1 MDAIKVLHCADLHL
15 DDEQGRLQNT
25 IECCDRIIT
34 TAQVEI
40 PDLIVI
46 AGDVFERGL
55 VLGSPGTLAAIDFV
69 YRCGNIAPV
78 VITSGTP
85 THDTVNSTE
94 VFNKLKTEH
103 PVYATALPRQVGL
116 TKEEPRRFVGVN
128 GNVEEDKPGLSLI
141 VSCLPSITRAGLM
154 AMGSLSVD
162 AAAIE
167 CAELLRDLFQAWG
180 ITNEKANRLG
190 IPTILVGH
198 GTVKGSRLSTGQR
211 VTDPDA
217 EFGIADLRL
226 AKADLICLGH
236 IHMRQRVHDNT
247 FYSGSITRADHG
259 EIEEKGF
266 FIHTIAEGEV
276 ESRFVETP
284 ARRMRT
290 LAPDGTIPDASLI
303 EDVKKGDYIRI
314 VYSIREEDVARVD
327 DAALRKL
334 AYEKG
339 AAHVKIEKT
348 VLPMSNVR
356 SEGISRLRS
365 LDEKLRRWGE
375 LNGQP
380 ITASLLDKLRLL
392 QTVDEQAMLD
402 SYLGKE
408 ASDETG
414 LFAA

>member
-1 MDAIKVLHCADLHL
+1 MDPIKVLHCADLHF
-15 DDEQGRLQNT
+15 DDEPGRLQNT
-25 IECCDRIIT
+25 IECCKRVVE
-34 TAQVEI
+34 TA
-40 PDLIVI
+40 LIELPALIAI

-55 VLGSPGTLAAIDFV
+55 ILGSPGTLAAIDFV

-85 THDTVNSTE
+85 THDATNSTE

-103 PVYATALPRQVGL
+103 PVYATGLPRQVGL
-116 TKEEPRRFVGVN
+116 TKEQPHRFIGVN
-128 GNVEEDKPGLSLI
+128 GNIGDKPELSL
-141 VSCLPSITRAGLM
+141 VLSCLPSVTRAGLM

-162 AAAIE
+162 SAAVE

-180 ITNEKANRLG
+180 VANEKANRLG

-226 AKADLICLGH
+226 TKSVLVCLGH
-236 IHMRQRVHDNT
+236 IHMRQQLQDNA

-259 EIEEKGF
+259 ETEEKGF
-266 FIHTIAEGEV
+266 FLHTIAEGRV

-284 ARRMRT
+284 ARKMRT
-290 LAPDGTIPDASLI
+290 LAPAGTLPDASLI
-303 EDVKKGDYIRI
+303 EEVKEGDYVRI
-314 VYSIREEDVARVD
+314 VYSVREEDVAQVD

-339 AAHVKIEKT
+339 AAHVKIDKT
-348 VLPMSNVR
+348 VLPMTNVR

-365 LDEKLRRWGE
+365 LDEKLKRWGE

-380 ITASLLDKLRLL
+380 VTASLLDKLRQL
-392 QTVDEQAMLD
+392 QTLNEQAIID
-402 SYLGKE
+402 NYLGKE
-408 ASDETG
+408 ASDETR

>member
-1 MDAIKVLHCADLHL
+1 MDAIKVLHCADLHF

-25 IECCDRIIT
+25 IECCDRVIA

-40 PDLIVI
+40 PDLIAV
-46 AGDVFERGL
+46 AGDIFERGL
-55 VLGSPGTLAAIDFV
+55 VLGSPGTLAAINFI
-69 YRCGNIAPV
+69 YRCGNVAPV

-116 TKEEPRRFVGVN
+116 TKEKPRRFVGVN
-128 GNVEEDKPGLSLI
+128 GNVEDKQGFSLI
-141 VSCLPSITRAGLM
+141 VSCLPSVTRAALM
-154 AMGSLSVD
+154 AMGGLSID

-167 CAELLRDLFQAWG
+167 CGELLRDLFQAWG

-190 IPTILVGH
+190 IPTIFVGH

-226 AKADLICLGH
+226 TKAVLVCLGH
-236 IHMRQRVHDNT
+236 IHMRQQLQDNA

-259 EIEEKGF
+259 ETEEKGF
-266 FIHTIAEGEV
+266 FLHTIAERRV

-284 ARRMRT
+284 ARKMRT
-290 LAPDGTIPDASLI
+290 LAPAGTLPDASLI
-303 EDVKKGDYIRI
+303 EEIEEGDYVRI
-314 VYSIREEDVARVD
+314 VYSIREEDVAQVD
-327 DAALRKL
+327 DAALRRL

-339 AAHVKIEKT
+339 AARVKIEKT
-348 VLPMSNVR
+348 VLPMTNVR
-356 SEGISRLRS
+356 SEGISRLKS
-365 LDEKLRRWGE
+365 LDEKLKRWGE
-375 LNGQP
+375 MNGQP
-380 ITASLLDKLRLL
+380 ITASLLDKLRRL
-392 QTVDEQAMLD
+392 QTLDEQTIIED
-402 SYLGKE
+402 YLGKE
-408 ASDETG
+408 ASDETR

>member
-1 MDAIKVLHCADLHL
+1 MDAIKVLHCADLHF

-25 IECCDRIIT
+25 IECCDRVIA
-34 TAQVEI
+34 TAQVDI
-40 PDLIVI
+40 PDLIAI
-46 AGDVFERGL
+46 AGDIFERGL
-55 VLGSPGTLAAIDFV
+55 VLGSPGTLAAIDFI
-69 YRCGNIAPV
+69 YRCGNVAPV

-116 TKEEPRRFVGVN
+116 TKEKPRRFVGVN
-128 GNVEEDKPGLSLI
+128 GNVEDKQGFSLI
-141 VSCLPSITRAGLM
+141 VSCLPSVTRAALM
-154 AMGSLSVD
+154 AMGGLSID

-167 CAELLRDLFQAWG
+167 CGELLRDLFQAWG

-190 IPTILVGH
+190 IPTIFVGH

-226 AKADLICLGH
+226 TKAVLVCLGH
-236 IHMRQRVHDNT
+236 IHMRQQLQDNA

-259 EIEEKGF
+259 ETEEKGF
-266 FIHTIAEGEV
+266 FLHTIAEGRV

-284 ARRMRT
+284 ARKMRT
-290 LAPDGTIPDASLI
+290 LAPAGTLPDASLI
-303 EDVKKGDYIRI
+303 EEIEEGDYVRI
-314 VYSIREEDVARVD
+314 VYSIREEDAAQVD
-327 DAALRKL
+327 DAALRRL

-339 AAHVKIEKT
+339 AARVKIEKT
-348 VLPMSNVR
+348 VLPMTNVR
-356 SEGISRLRS
+356 SEGISRLKS
-365 LDEKLRRWGE
+365 LDEKLKRWGE
-375 LNGQP
+375 MNGQP

-392 QTVDEQAMLD
+392 QTADEQTILD
-402 SYLGKE
+402 GYVQKE
-408 ASDETG
+408 ASDEAG

>member
-1 MDAIKVLHCADLHL
+1 MDAIKVLHCADLHF

-25 IECCDRIIT
+25 VECCDRVIA

-40 PDLIVI
+40 PDLIAV
-46 AGDVFERGL
+46 AGDIFERGL

-85 THDTVNSTE
+85 THDTANSTE
-94 VFNKLKTEH
+94 VFNKLATSY
-103 PVYATALPRQVGL
+103 PVCATSLLRQVGL
-116 TKEEPRRFVGVN
+116 TSEKPSRFVWVN
-128 GNVEEDKPGLSLI
+128 GNMEGKPGFSLI
-141 VSCLPSITRAGLM
+141 VSCLPSVTRAGLM
-154 AMGSLSVD
+154 ALKGLSID

-226 AKADLICLGH
+226 TKAVLACLGH
-236 IHMRQRVHDNT
+236 IHMRQQLQDNA

-259 EIEEKGF
+259 ETEEKGF

-290 LAPDGTIPDASLI
+290 LAPDGTIPDVSLI

-314 VYSIREEDVARVD
+314 VYSIREEDVAQVD

-348 VLPMSNVR
+348 VLPMTNVR

-365 LDEKLRRWGE
+365 LDEKLKRWGE

-392 QTVDEQAMLD
+392 QTA
-402 SYLGKE
+402 G
-408 ASDETG
+408 
-414 LFAA
+414 

>member
-1 MDAIKVLHCADLHL
+1 MDVIKVLHCADLHF
-15 DDEQGRLQNT
+15 DDEPGRLQNT
-25 IECCDRIIT
+25 VECCDWVIA

-40 PDLIVI
+40 PDLIAI

-69 YRCGNIAPV
+69 YRCGNVAPV

-116 TKEEPRRFVGVN
+116 TKEEPLRFVGVN
-128 GNVEEDKPGLSLI
+128 GNVEEGKPGLSAI
-141 VSCLPSITRAGLM
+141 VSCLPSVTRAALM

-217 EFGIADLRL
+217 EFGIADLTL
-226 AKADLICLGH
+226 TKAVLICLGH
-236 IHMRQRVHDNT
+236 IHMRQQIQGNA
-247 FYSGSITRADHG
+247 FYAGSITRADHG
-259 EIEEKGF
+259 ETEEKGF

-314 VYSIREEDVARVD
+314 VYSIREEDVAQVD

-348 VLPMSNVR
+348 VLPMTNVR

-365 LDEKLRRWGE
+365 LDEKLKRWGE

-392 QTVDEQAMLD
+392 QTADEQAILD

-408 ASDETG
+408 IPDETR

>member
-1 MDAIKVLHCADLHL
+1 MDAIKVLHCADLHF

-25 IECCDRIIT
+25 IECCDRVIA
-34 TAQVEI
+34 TAQVDI
-40 PDLIVI
+40 PDLIAI
-46 AGDVFERGL
+46 AGDIFERGL
-55 VLGSPGTLAAIDFV
+55 VLGSPGTLAAIDFI
-69 YRCGNIAPV
+69 YRCGNVAPV

-116 TKEEPRRFVGVN
+116 TKEKPRRFVGVN
-128 GNVEEDKPGLSLI
+128 GNVEDKQGFSLI
-141 VSCLPSITRAGLM
+141 VSCLPSVTRAALM
-154 AMGSLSVD
+154 AMGGLSID

-167 CAELLRDLFQAWG
+167 CGELLRDLFQAWG

-190 IPTILVGH
+190 IPTIFVGH

-226 AKADLICLGH
+226 TKAVLVCLGH
-236 IHMRQRVHDNT
+236 IHMRQQLQDNA

-259 EIEEKGF
+259 ETEEKGF
-266 FIHTIAEGEV
+266 FLHTIAEGRV

-284 ARRMRT
+284 ARKMRT
-290 LAPDGTIPDASLI
+290 LAPAGTLPDASLI
-303 EDVKKGDYIRI
+303 EEIEEGDYVRI
-314 VYSIREEDVARVD
+314 VYSIREEDVAQVD
-327 DAALRKL
+327 DAALRRL

-339 AAHVKIEKT
+339 AARVKIEKT
-348 VLPMSNVR
+348 VLPMTNVR
-356 SEGISRLRS
+356 SEGISRLKS
-365 LDEKLRRWGE
+365 LDEKLKRWGE
-375 LNGQP
+375 MNGQP

-392 QTVDEQAMLD
+392 QTADEQTILD
-402 SYLGKE
+402 GYVRKE
-408 ASDETG
+408 ASDEAG

>member
-1 MDAIKVLHCADLHL
+1 MDAIKVLHCADLHF

-25 IECCDRIIT
+25 IECCDQVIA

-40 PDLIVI
+40 PDLIAV
-46 AGDVFERGL
+46 AGDIFERGL

-69 YRCGNIAPV
+69 YRCGNLAPV

-116 TKEEPRRFVGVN
+116 TKEKPRRFVGVN
-128 GNVEEDKPGLSLI
+128 GNVEDKQGFSLI
-141 VSCLPSITRAGLM
+141 VSCLPSVTRAALM
-154 AMGSLSVD
+154 AMGGLSID

-167 CAELLRDLFQAWG
+167 CGELLRDLFQAWG

-190 IPTILVGH
+190 IPTIFVGH

-226 AKADLICLGH
+226 TKAVLVCLGH
-236 IHMRQRVHDNT
+236 IHMRQQLQDNA

-259 EIEEKGF
+259 ETEEKGF
-266 FIHTIAEGEV
+266 FLHTIAERRV

-284 ARRMRT
+284 ARKMRT
-290 LAPDGTIPDASLI
+290 LAPAGTLPDASLI
-303 EDVKKGDYIRI
+303 EEIEEGDYVRI
-314 VYSIREEDVARVD
+314 VYSIREEDVAQVD
-327 DAALRKL
+327 DAALRRL

-339 AAHVKIEKT
+339 AARVKIEKT
-348 VLPMSNVR
+348 VLPMTNVR
-356 SEGISRLRS
+356 SEGISRLKS
-365 LDEKLRRWGE
+365 LDEKLKRWGE
-375 LNGQP
+375 MNGQP
-380 ITASLLDKLRLL
+380 ITASLLDKLRRL
-392 QTVDEQAMLD
+392 QTLDEQTIIED
-402 SYLGKE
+402 YLGKE
-408 ASDETG
+408 ASDETR

>member
-1 MDAIKVLHCADLHL
+1 MDAIKVLHCADLHF

-25 IECCDRIIT
+25 IECCDRVIT
-34 TAQVEI
+34 TAQVET
-40 PDLIVI
+40 PDLIAI

-78 VITSGTP
+78 LITSGTP
-85 THDTVNSTE
+85 THDTANSTE

-103 PVYATALPRQVGL
+103 PIYATGLPKQVGL
-116 TKEEPRRFVGVN
+116 TKEEPRRFIVLN
-128 GNVEEDKPGLSLI
+128 GNIEDKPELCLV
-141 VSCLPSITRAGLM
+141 VSCLPSVTRAALM
-154 AMGSLSVD
+154 TMGGFSID
-162 AAAIE
+162 AAAVE
-167 CAELLRDLFQAWG
+167 CGELLRDLFQAWG
-180 ITNEKANRLG
+180 VTNEKANRLG

-211 VTDPDA
+211 VIDPDA

-226 AKADLICLGH
+226 TRAFLVCLGH
-236 IHMRQRVHDNT
+236 VHMRQQLQDNT

-259 EIEEKGF
+259 ETEEKGF
-266 FIHTIAEGEV
+266 FLHTTADGKV
-276 ESRFVETP
+276 DSRFVETP
-284 ARRMRT
+284 ARKMRT
-290 LAPDGTIPDASLI
+290 LAPAGTLPDASLI
-303 EDVKKGDYIRI
+303 DDVTEGDYVRI
-314 VYSIREEDVARVD
+314 VYSIREEDVSQVD

-339 AAHVKIEKT
+339 AAQVKIEKT
-348 VLPMSNVR
+348 VLPMTNVR

-365 LDEKLRRWGE
+365 LDEKVKRWGE

-380 ITASLLDKLRLL
+380 ITAGLLDKLHRLR
-392 QTVDEQAMLD
+392 TVDEQAILD

-408 ASDETG
+408 ASDETR

>member
-1 MDAIKVLHCADLHL
+1 MDAIKVLHCADLHF

-25 IECCDRIIT
+25 IECCDRVIA
-34 TAQVEI
+34 TAQVDI
-40 PDLIVI
+40 PDLIAV
-46 AGDVFERGL
+46 AGDIFERGL
-55 VLGSPGTLAAIDFV
+55 VLGSPGTLAAIDFI
-69 YRCGNIAPV
+69 YRCGNVAPV

-116 TKEEPRRFVGVN
+116 TKEKPRRFVGVN
-128 GNVEEDKPGLSLI
+128 GNVEDKQGFSLI
-141 VSCLPSITRAGLM
+141 VSCLPSVTRAALM
-154 AMGSLSVD
+154 AMGGLSID

-167 CAELLRDLFQAWG
+167 CGELLRDLFQAWG

-190 IPTILVGH
+190 IPTIFVGH

-226 AKADLICLGH
+226 TKAVLVCLGH
-236 IHMRQRVHDNT
+236 IHMRQQLQDNA

-259 EIEEKGF
+259 ETEEKGF
-266 FIHTIAEGEV
+266 FLHTIAEGRV

-284 ARRMRT
+284 ARKMRT
-290 LAPDGTIPDASLI
+290 LAPAGTLPDASLI
-303 EDVKKGDYIRI
+303 EEIEEGDYVRI
-314 VYSIREEDVARVD
+314 VYSIREEDVAQVD
-327 DAALRKL
+327 DAALRRL

-339 AAHVKIEKT
+339 AARVKIEKT
-348 VLPMSNVR
+348 VLPMTNVR
-356 SEGISRLRS
+356 SEGISRLKS
-365 LDEKLRRWGE
+365 LDEKLKRWGE
-375 LNGQP
+375 MNGQP

-392 QTVDEQAMLD
+392 QTADEQTILD
-402 SYLGKE
+402 GYVRKE
-408 ASDETG
+408 ASDEAG

>member
-1 MDAIKVLHCADLHL
+1 MDITKVLHCADLHF
-15 DDEQGRLQNT
+15 DDEPGRLQNT
-25 IECCDRIIT
+25 VECCDRVVE
-34 TAQVEI
+34 TAQDRITGLDSHSGRRFRERTY
-40 PDLIVI
+40 PGF
-46 AGDVFERGL
+46 AGDARSDRFRVPVRQH
-55 VLGSPGTLAAIDFV
+55 
-69 YRCGNIAPV
+69 RPV

-85 THDTVNSTE
+85 THDAANSTE
-94 VFNKLKTEH
+94 VFNKLRTKH
-103 PVYATALPRQVGL
+103 PVYATGLPHQIGL
-116 TKEEPRRFVGVN
+116 TNEEPRGFIEVN
-128 GNVEEDKPGLSLI
+128 ENVEGKPELSLV
-141 VSCLPSITRAGLM
+141 VSCLPSVTRAGLM

-162 AAAIE
+162 TAAIE

-217 EFGIADLRL
+217 EFGIADLML
-226 AKADLICLGH
+226 TKAALICLGH
-236 IHMRQRVHDNT
+236 IHMRQQLPDNT

-259 EIEEKGF
+259 ETEEKGF

-276 ESRFVETP
+276 TSRFVETP
-284 ARRMRT
+284 ARKMRT
-290 LAPDGTIPDASLI
+290 LAPVGKLPDASLL
-303 EDVKKGDYIRI
+303 ENVKEGDYVRI
-314 VYSIREEDVARVD
+314 VYSIREEDVAQVD
-327 DAALRKL
+327 DAALRRL

-348 VLPMSNVR
+348 VLPMTNVR

-365 LDEKLRRWGE
+365 LDEKLKRWGE

-380 ITASLLDKLRLL
+380 ITESLLDKLRLL
-392 QTVDEQAMLD
+392 QTLDEQAILD
-402 SYLGKE
+402 GYLGKE
-408 ASDETG
+408 TSDETR

>member
-1 MDAIKVLHCADLHL
+1 MDVVKVLHCADLHF
-15 DDEQGRLQNT
+15 DDEPGRLQNT
-25 IECCDRIIT
+25 VECCDRIIT

-40 PDLIVI
+40 PDLIAI

-55 VLGSPGTLAAIDFV
+55 VLGSPGTLAAIDFI

-78 VITSGTP
+78 IITSGTP
-85 THDTVNSTE
+85 THDTANSTE
-94 VFNKLKTEH
+94 VFNKLATNH
-103 PVYATALPRQVGL
+103 PVCATGLPRQVGL
-116 TKEEPRRFVGVN
+116 TSEKPRRFIGVN
-128 GNVEEDKPGLSLI
+128 GNMEGEPELSLV

-180 ITNEKANRLG
+180 VTNEKANRLG

-211 VTDPDA
+211 VADPDA
-217 EFGIADLRL
+217 EFGTADLRL
-226 AKADLICLGH
+226 TKAALICLGH
-236 IHMRQRVHDNT
+236 IHMRQQLHDNT

-259 EIEEKGF
+259 ETEEKGF

-290 LAPDGTIPDASLI
+290 LAPAGTLPDASLI
-303 EDVKKGDYIRI
+303 EDVTEGDYVRI
-314 VYSIREEDVARVD
+314 VYSIREEDVAQVD
-327 DAALRKL
+327 DAALRRL

-348 VLPMSNVR
+348 LLPMTNVR

-365 LDEKLRRWGE
+365 LDEKLKRWGE
-375 LNGQP
+375 LNDQP

-392 QTVDEQAMLD
+392 QTADEQAILD

-408 ASDETG
+408 VLDETR

>member
-1 MDAIKVLHCADLHL
+1 MDVIKVLHCADLHF
-15 DDEQGRLQNT
+15 DDEPGRLQNT
-25 IECCDRIIT
+25 VECCDRIIT

-40 PDLIVI
+40 PDLIAI

-55 VLGSPGTLAAIDFV
+55 VLGSPGTLAAIDFI

-78 VITSGTP
+78 IITSGTP
-85 THDTVNSTE
+85 THDTANSTE
-94 VFNKLKTEH
+94 VFNKFSTKH
-103 PVYATALPRQVGL
+103 PICATGLPRQVGL
-116 TKEEPRRFVGVN
+116 TSEEPRRFVGVN
-128 GNVEEDKPGLSLI
+128 GNMEGKPGLSVI
-141 VSCLPSITRAGLM
+141 VSCLPSVTRAALM
-154 AMGSLSVD
+154 AMGGLSID
-162 AAAIE
+162 AAAVE

-190 IPTILVGH
+190 IPTVLVGH

-217 EFGIADLRL
+217 EFGMADLRL
-226 AKADLICLGH
+226 TKATLICLGH
-236 IHMRQRVHDNT
+236 IHMRQQLPDNT

-259 EIEEKGF
+259 ETEEKGF
-266 FIHTIAEGEV
+266 FIHTIAEGGV

-290 LAPDGTIPDASLI
+290 LEAVEKLPDASLF
-303 EDVKKGDYIRI
+303 ETVKEGDYLRI
-314 VYSIREEDVARVD
+314 VYSIREEDVAQVD
-327 DAALRKL
+327 DASLRRL

-348 VLPMSNVR
+348 VLPITNVR

-365 LDEKLRRWGE
+365 LDEKLKKWGD

-380 ITASLLDKLRLL
+380 IAASLLDKLHLL
-392 QTVDEQAMLD
+392 QTLDEQAILD

-408 ASDETG
+408 VRDEAG

>member
-1 MDAIKVLHCADLHL
+1 MDAIKVLHCADLHF

-25 IECCDRIIT
+25 IECCDRVIA

-40 PDLIVI
+40 PDLIAV
-46 AGDVFERGL
+46 AGDIFERGL
-55 VLGSPGTLAAIDFV
+55 VLGSPGTLAAINFI
-69 YRCGNIAPV
+69 YRCGNVAPV

-116 TKEEPRRFVGVN
+116 TKEKPRRFVGVN
-128 GNVEEDKPGLSLI
+128 GNVEDKQGCSLI
-141 VSCLPSITRAGLM
+141 VSCLPSVTRAALM
-154 AMGSLSVD
+154 AMGGLSID

-167 CAELLRDLFQAWG
+167 CGELLRDLFQAWG

-198 GTVKGSRLSTGQR
+198 GTVKGSRLSTGRR

-226 AKADLICLGH
+226 TKAVLVCLGH
-236 IHMRQRVHDNT
+236 IHMRQQLRENV

-259 EIEEKGF
+259 ETEEKGF
-266 FIHTIAEGEV
+266 FLHTIAEGRV

-290 LAPDGTIPDASLI
+290 LAPAGTLPDASLI
-303 EDVKKGDYIRI
+303 EEVEEDDYVRI
-314 VYSIREEDVARVD
+314 VYSIREEDVAQVD
-327 DAALRKL
+327 DAALRRL

-348 VLPMSNVR
+348 VIPMTNVR
-356 SEGISRLRS
+356 SEGISRLTS
-365 LDEKLRRWGE
+365 LDEKLKRWGE
-375 LNGQP
+375 MNGQP
-380 ITASLLDKLRLL
+380 ITASLLDKLHLL
-392 QTVDEQAMLD
+392 QTADEQAVLD
-402 SYLGKE
+402 RYLRTEVQDE
-408 ASDETG
+408 AG

>member
-1 MDAIKVLHCADLHL
+1 MDAIKVLHCADLHF
-15 DDEQGRLQNT
+15 DDEQGRLRNT
-25 IECCDRIIT
+25 VECCYRVIA
-34 TAQVEI
+34 TAQVEA
-40 PDLIVI
+40 PDLIAV
-46 AGDVFERGL
+46 AGDIFERGL

-85 THDTVNSTE
+85 THDAANSTE
-94 VFNKLKTEH
+94 VFNKLRTKH
-103 PVYATALPRQVGL
+103 PIYATGLPCQVGL
-116 TKEEPRRFVGVN
+116 TKEGPRRFIVVN
-128 GNVEEDKPGLSLI
+128 GNIEDKPELSLV
-141 VSCLPSITRAGLM
+141 VSCLPSVTRAGLM

-180 ITNEKANRLG
+180 VTNEKANLLG
-190 IPTILVGH
+190 IPTMLVGH
-198 GTVKGSRLSTGQR
+198 GMVKGSRLSAGQR
-211 VTDPDA
+211 VADPDA

-226 AKADLICLGH
+226 TKATLICLGH
-236 IHMRQRVHDNT
+236 VHMRQKFQDNVS
-247 FYSGSITRADHG
+247 YSGSITRADHG
-259 EIEEKGF
+259 ETEEKGF
-266 FIHTIAEGEV
+266 FLHTIAEGKV

-290 LAPDGTIPDASLI
+290 LAPAGELPDPSLI
-303 EDVKKGDYIRI
+303 DDVKEGDYIRI
-314 VYSIREEDVARVD
+314 VYSIREEDAAKVD

-348 VLPMSNVR
+348 VIPMTNVR

-365 LDEKLRRWGE
+365 LDEKLKRWGE

-380 ITASLLDKLRLL
+380 ITAGLLDKIRQL
-392 QTVDEQAMLD
+392 QTLDERVIMD
-402 SYLGKE
+402 SYFQKE
-408 ASDETG
+408 TCDETR

>member
-1 MDAIKVLHCADLHL
+1 MDAIKVLHCADLHF

-25 IECCDRIIT
+25 IECCDRVIA
-34 TAQVEI
+34 TAQAEI
-40 PDLIVI
+40 PDLIAI

-69 YRCGNIAPV
+69 YRCGNLAPV

-85 THDTVNSTE
+85 THDTANSTE
-94 VFNKLKTEH
+94 VFNKLKTEY
-103 PVYATALPRQVGL
+103 PIYATGLPRQVGL
-116 TKEEPRRFVGVN
+116 TKEEPRRFVAVN
-128 GNVEEDKPGLSLI
+128 GNMEDKPGFSLI
-141 VSCLPSITRAGLM
+141 VSCLPSVTRAALM
-154 AMGSLSVD
+154 AMGSLSID

-226 AKADLICLGH
+226 TKAVLVCLGH
-236 IHMRQRVHDNT
+236 IHMRQQLQDNA

-259 EIEEKGF
+259 ETEEKGF
-266 FIHTIAEGEV
+266 FLHTIAEGRV

-284 ARRMRT
+284 ARKMRT
-290 LAPDGTIPDASLI
+290 LAPAGTLPDASLI
-303 EDVKKGDYIRI
+303 EEVEEGDYVRI
-314 VYSIREEDVARVD
+314 VYSIREEDVAQVD
-327 DAALRKL
+327 DAALRRL

-348 VLPMSNVR
+348 VIPMTNVR

-365 LDEKLRRWGE
+365 LDEKLKRWGE

-392 QTVDEQAMLD
+392 QTLDEQAILD
-402 SYLGKE
+402 GYLEKE
-408 ASDETG
+408 ASDETR

>member
-1 MDAIKVLHCADLHL
+1 MDAIKVLHCADLHF
-15 DDEQGRLQNT
+15 DDEPGRLQNT
-25 IECCDRIIT
+25 VECCDRVIA

-40 PDLIVI
+40 PDLIAI

-69 YRCGNIAPV
+69 YRCGNVAPV

-85 THDTVNSTE
+85 THDTANSTE

-116 TKEEPRRFVGVN
+116 TSEEPRRFVAVN
-128 GNVEEDKPGLSLI
+128 GNVEGKPGLSLI
-141 VSCLPSITRAGLM
+141 VSCLPSVTRAGLM
-154 AMGSLSVD
+154 AMGGLSID

-226 AKADLICLGH
+226 TKAVLICLGH
-236 IHMRQRVHDNT
+236 IHMRQQLQDNT

-259 EIEEKGF
+259 ETEEKGF

-284 ARRMRT
+284 ARKMRT
-290 LAPDGTIPDASLI
+290 LAPAGTLPDASLI
-303 EDVKKGDYIRI
+303 EDSRGR
-314 VYSIREEDVARVD
+314 
-327 DAALRKL
+327 
-334 AYEKG
+334 
-339 AAHVKIEKT
+339 
-348 VLPMSNVR
+348 
-356 SEGISRLRS
+356 RLRQDRLQHQGGRRCPGRRRS
-365 LDEKLRRWGE
+365 LEKACL
-375 LNGQP
+375 
-380 ITASLLDKLRLL
+380 
-392 QTVDEQAMLD
+392 
-402 SYLGKE
+402 
-408 ASDETG
+408 
-414 LFAA
+414 

>member
-1 MDAIKVLHCADLHL
+1 MDAIKVLHCADLHF

-25 IECCDRIIT
+25 IECCDRVIA
-34 TAQVEI
+34 TAQVDI
-40 PDLIVI
+40 PDLIAI

-55 VLGSPGTLAAIDFV
+55 FLGSPGTLAAIDFI
-69 YRCGNIAPV
+69 YRCGNVAPV

-116 TKEEPRRFVGVN
+116 TKEKPRRFVGVN
-128 GNVEEDKPGLSLI
+128 GNVEDKQGFSLI
-141 VSCLPSITRAGLM
+141 VSCLPSVTRAALM
-154 AMGSLSVD
+154 AMGGLSID

-167 CAELLRDLFQAWG
+167 CGELLRDLFQAWG

-190 IPTILVGH
+190 IPTIFVGH

-226 AKADLICLGH
+226 TKAVLVCLGH
-236 IHMRQRVHDNT
+236 IHMRQQLQDNA

-259 EIEEKGF
+259 ETEEKGF
-266 FIHTIAEGEV
+266 FLHTIAEGRV

-284 ARRMRT
+284 ARKMRT
-290 LAPDGTIPDASLI
+290 LAPAGTLPDASLI
-303 EDVKKGDYIRI
+303 EEIEEGDYVRI
-314 VYSIREEDVARVD
+314 VYSIREEDVAQVD
-327 DAALRKL
+327 DAALRRL

-339 AAHVKIEKT
+339 AARVKIEKT
-348 VLPMSNVR
+348 VLPMTNVR
-356 SEGISRLRS
+356 SEGISRLKS
-365 LDEKLRRWGE
+365 LDEKLKRWGE
-375 LNGQP
+375 MNGQP

-392 QTVDEQAMLD
+392 QTADEQTILD
-402 SYLGKE
+402 GYVRKE
-408 ASDETG
+408 ASDEAG
-414 LFAA
+414 VFAA